1 MKRILIIILLT
12 LLFLP
17 VEAQNTLPP
26 QITIS
31 TEKVNIGGNI
41 YLIHKV
47 ESGQT
52 IYSLC
57 RAYKVDYDD
66 LLKANPQLKEGL
78 KAGKIIYIPTSVQAE
93 ISKPD
98 THIPTTEE
106 PLKSTD
112 REVPEKGYIEH
123 QVKIFETLNAI
134 SRKYGVTV
142 EEIMELNG
150 LEDTTIWFQ
159 QILRIPIK
167 KELKEPEES
176 DTHKEAIEEPLES
189 VELEVTE
196 KEYIEH
202 QVKMFE
208 TLSSIS
214 RKYDVTVQE
223 IMELNG
229 LEDTTI
235 WLKQILRI
243 PIKKELEGSEEA
255 DTHEEEVDSKKV
267 DTHEEEVE
275 EPLKSVEP
283 EVTEKDYIE
292 HRVKLFETL
301 NAISRKYGISVVE
314 LMEFNGLE
322 SSFVGFKQ
330 ILRIPIKK
338 ELEEPG
344 EIDDPEEKLGVEEEI
359 PESPFVEKLSETEAL
374 AKIELLKGLPH
385 FTRRNPIK
393 IALILPF
400 DTHSA
405 TPSTNYL
412 DFYSGALMAIEKA
425 KEAGMHISLNTIDI
439 STYSW
444 IGEIFQTNMLK
455 DCDLVVGHIDANRI
469 NTFTDYCNYN
479 KIPFVSPLDYQ
490 TDSLALHNRY
500 FFQMP
505 VTAATQITNLI
516 GRINLNYNS
525 KLTLFSDASGNEE
538 PYRRSILAAIDSA
551 GLPCNEIRYHIV
563 SGRTIIDSLLTTM
576 SPDVEHYIVVASE
589 QEAFASDVIRN
600 MGVLKFNG
608 YNIKVYCSNRIR
620 NFETIEGALLHEVN
634 THISTN
640 YFINYGDRA
649 TKEFILGY
657 RALFNTEPTPFA
669 FHGYD
674 TFLYFIKV
682 INDLGKDFPDLI
694 YYYPMNMIQN
704 DVRFRRTGPDGGFVN
719 IESRDLE
726 YTPDKRIT
734 VR

>member
-1 MKRILIIILLT
+1 
-12 LLFLP
+12 
-17 VEAQNTLPP
+17 
-26 QITIS
+26 
-31 TEKVNIGGNI
+31 
-41 YLIHKV
+41 
-47 ESGQT
+47 
-52 IYSLC
+52 
-57 RAYKVDYDD
+57 VDYDD

-159 QILRIPIK
+159 QILLIPVK
-167 KELKEPEES
+167 KELEEP
-176 DTHKEAIEEPLES
+176 KEADIHEKEVEEPLRS
-189 VELEVTE
+189 VEQKPETIEDEVSDE
-196 KEYIEH
+196 EYIEH
-202 QVKMFE
+202 KVKIFE

-214 RKYDVTVQE
+214 RRYGVTIEE

-235 WLKQILRI
+235 WFQQILRI
-243 PIKKELEGSEEA
+243 PRTNKVDEPQDTDTRQEENEEPKQA
-255 DTHEEEVDSKKV
+255 DTHEKEI
-267 DTHEEEVE
+267 E
-275 EPLKSVEP
+275 EPLKGVEQEMP
-283 EVTEKDYIE
+283 EKDYIK
-292 HRVKLFETL
+292 HQVKLFETL
-301 NAISRKYGISVVE
+301 SSISRKYGISVEE
-314 LMEFNGLE
+314 LMEFNELE
-322 SSFVGFKQ
+322 NSFVGFKQ

-338 ELEEPG
+338 ELEEP
-344 EIDDPEEKLGVEEEI
+344 EEVETYEDEAEEEI
-359 PESPFVEKLSETEAL
+359 PESPLVEALSETEAL
-374 AKIELLKGLPH
+374 AKIELLKGLSH
-385 FTRRNPIK
+385 FNRRNPIK

-412 DFYSGALMAIEKA
+412 DFYSGALMAVEKA

-469 NTFTDYCNYN
+469 NTFTDYCNSN
-479 KIPFVSPLDYQ
+479 KIPFVSPLDLQ

-505 VTAATQITNLI
+505 VTTATQTTNLI
-516 GRINLNYNS
+516 GRINLSNNS
-525 KLTLFSDASGNEE
+525 RLTLFSDAAGSEE

-551 GLPCNEIRYHIV
+551 GLPRNEIRYHIV
-563 SGRTIIDSLLTTM
+563 SGRTIIDSLLIIM
-576 SPDVEHYIVVASE
+576 NPDVEHHIVVASE

-608 YNIKVYCSNRIR
+608 YNIKVYCSNRVR
-620 NFETIEGALLHEVN
+620 NFETIEGILLHEVN

-640 YFINYGDRA
+640 YFVDYGDKA

-674 TFLYFIKV
+674 TFLYFIRI

-694 YYYPMNMIQN
+694 YYYPLNMLQN
-704 DVRFRRTGPDGGFVN
+704 DIRFRRTGPDGGFIN

-726 YTPDKRIT
+726 YTPDKKIT